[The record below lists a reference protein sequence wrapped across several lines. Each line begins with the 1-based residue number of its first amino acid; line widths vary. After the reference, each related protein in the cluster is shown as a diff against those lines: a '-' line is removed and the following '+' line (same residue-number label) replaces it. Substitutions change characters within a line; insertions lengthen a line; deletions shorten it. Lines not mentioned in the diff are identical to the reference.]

1 MSSSDAVTSHEWL
14 PMPSGISLSPHNSF
28 SRELLR
34 QFDKRRSQLH
44 FDSISIQHKD
54 EIIPSDKCSIVS
66 NSNSNHSRVVASLL
80 LDTTSMSASS
90 ISLENTNDL
99 QSLEDAEDE
108 EERERGG
115 RGTKEQERSVVL
127 TLNDNTTTPNNT
139 TRRSKSAG
147 NLLRKSSVYLKNKFN
162 HHHHLPTIDK
172 QHTTTTNT
180 NNNVNIPPSSTNT
193 TLFNSIKKK
202 KKSYKAAQDIFQ
214 VPNNTNQP
222 QEQQTQH
229 LSKIA
234 INTTINIGSINTS
247 NYHPLIDL
255 NNSNH
260 IIQPPIITQYPPK
273 PLKYSPVEPLPD
285 EYEHAGNIDSNHVIN
300 SNSKSRKALHRLSL
314 PLLKLTAA
322 SQSQGGIERREINR
336 RRSDSDLL
344 NQEHPQQQQQ
354 LSTHTSLLHSLSKQW
369 NKLICTCKSK
379 KYSTKKEKVRST
391 D

>member
-1 MSSSDAVTSHEWL
+1 MSSSDAATSSHEWL

-44 FDSISIQHKD
+44 FDSISIQPKD
-54 EIIPSDKCSIVS
+54 EIMPNDKCSIIS
-66 NSNSNHSRVVASLL
+66 SSSNHSQIVASLL
-80 LDTTSMSASS
+80 LDTTSISSSS
-90 ISLENTNDL
+90 ISLGNTNDL
-99 QSLEDAEDE
+99 QLVQEEEEEEGEDK
-108 EERERGG
+108 ERER
-115 RGTKEQERSVVL
+115 SAVL
-127 TLNDNTTTPNNT
+127 TINDNTTSS

-162 HHHHLPTIDK
+162 HHHHLSTIEQQ
-172 QHTTTTNT
+172 QHTTTTTTTT
-180 NNNVNIPPSSTNT
+180 NNNIPKSSTNT

-202 KKSYKAAQDIFQ
+202 KKSYKPAQDIFQ
-214 VPNNTNQP
+214 VPNTNQP
-222 QEQQTQH
+222 QEQTQH

-234 INTTINIGSINTS
+234 INTTINIGSM

-255 NNSNH
+255 NSNNTNH

-285 EYEHAGNIDSNHVIN
+285 EYEYAGNIDNNVIN
-300 SNSKSRKALHRLSL
+300 SNSRSRKALHRLSL

-322 SQSQGGIERREINR
+322 SQSQGERREINR

-344 NQEHPQQQQQ
+344 NEPQQQQQQQ
-354 LSTHTSLLHSLSKQW
+354 LSTTHTSLLHSIGKQW

-379 KYSTKKEKVRST
+379 KYSKKEKGRST